1 MSEPLRWEEREIE
14 IKPERVER
22 TATYEEILKDFDNP
36 CLVRAL
42 VERCQALEA
51 CVVDLLNPESE
62 RTRHTPDAPSGMAV
76 EGKITEAA
84 AALLRERAD
93 HDNTARALRRELAR
107 RHEAE
112 AKVTEMEEALRQ
124 PVEVTVKLDT
134 AAIVEAVLGG
144 LKTLPGFHHGHTWH
158 EYDGAY
164 YCYGCKTFMPNKA
177 ARAAFEAEGQ

>member
-51 CVVDLLNPESE
+51 RIRVAEGLL
-62 RTRHTPDAPSGMAV
+62 
-76 EGKITEAA
+76 K
-84 AALLRERAD
+84 
-93 HDNTARALRRELAR
+93 
-107 RHEAE
+107 EAE
-112 AKVTEMEEALRQ
+112 AELHE

-134 AAIVEAVLGG
+134 AAIVEAVLAG